1 MKEQIINLLKE
12 NENTFVSGQKISES
26 LGVSRAAIW
35 KYMKAIKEDGYEI
48 ESVSRKGYKLVSSPD
63 LLTFE
68 EVKGN
73 LNTAYIGRNII
84 YFDSIDSTNNK
95 AKECAREGAE
105 EGTVVIAEEQTMG
118 RGRLGRNWTSPKY
131 KGIWMSIILRP
142 DIDPINVSK
151 ITQIG
156 AAAVAMAT
164 KDMGIDAF
172 IKWPNDIVMNG
183 KKVCGILTE
192 MSGELNKVNYVIMGI
207 GINVNIEKEEF
218 PEEIK
223 EVASSLKIQNGEYIK
238 RKELVS
244 RVLNNFEKLYEE
256 FIREENISKS
266 IKVCRERSILL
277 GKEVRI
283 IDRGKTTKAKA
294 LELSEDGKLV
304 VQYEDGKIK
313 EIISGEI
320 SVRGMNGYV

>member
-12 NENTFVSGQKISES
+12 SENTFVSGQKISES

-35 KYMKAIKEDGYEI
+35 KYINSIKEDGYEI

-63 LLTFE
+63 VLTYE
-68 EVKGN
+68 EIKNN
-73 LNTAYIGRNII
+73 LNTKYIGNNII
-84 YFDSIDSTNNK
+84 YFDSIDSTNNE
-95 AKECAREGAE
+95 AKKWAREGTK

-142 DIDPINVSK
+142 DIAPMKVSK

-156 AAAVAMAT
+156 AAAVTMAAEE
-164 KDMGIDAF
+164 MGIDTF
-172 IKWPNDIVMNG
+172 IKWPNDIIMNG

-192 MSGELNKVNYVIMGI
+192 MSGELTKVNYVIMGI

-218 PEEIK
+218 PEEIQI
-223 EVASSLKIQNGEYIK
+223 VASSLKIEKGQYIK

-244 RVLNNFEKLYEE
+244 KVLNNFENLYNE
-256 FIREENISKS
+256 FINEGKIDKS
-266 IKVCRERSILL
+266 IEICRKKSILI
-277 GKEVRI
+277 GKQVRI
-283 IDRGKTTKAKA
+283 IEREKETKAKA
-294 LELSEDGKLV
+294 LDLSKDGKLI
-304 VQYEDGKIK
+304 VQYGDGKVE

-320 SVRGMNGYV
+320 SVRGLNGYV

>member
-12 NENTFVSGQKISES
+12 NQNTFVSGQKISES

-35 KYMKAIKEDGYEI
+35 KYINAIKQEGYEI
-48 ESVSRKGYKLVSSPD
+48 ESVSRKGYKLVSCPD
-63 LLTFE
+63 LLTYE
-68 EVKGN
+68 EIKNN
-73 LNTAYIGRNII
+73 LNTKYIGNNII
-84 YFDSIDSTNNK
+84 HFDSVDSTNNE
-95 AKECAREGAE
+95 AKKLAREGVK

-142 DIDPINVSK
+142 DIDPMKVSK
-151 ITQIG
+151 VTQIG
-156 AAAVAMAT
+156 AAAVVMAA
-164 KDMGIDAF
+164 KDMGIEAL
-172 IKWPNDIVMNG
+172 IKWSNDIVMNG

-192 MSGELNKVNYVIMGI
+192 MSGELTKVNYVIMGI

-218 PEEIK
+218 SEAIK
-223 EVASSLKIQNGEYIK
+223 DVASSLKIEKGQYVK

-244 RVLNNFEKLYEE
+244 KVLNNFENLYDE
-256 FIREENISKS
+256 FINEGKIDKS
-266 IKVCRERSILL
+266 IEICRKKSILI
-277 GKEVRI
+277 GKQVRI
-283 IDRGKTTKAKA
+283 IERKKETKAKV
-294 LELSEDGKLV
+294 LDLSKDGKLI
-304 VQYEDGKIK
+304 VQYEDGKVE